1 MHNIKT
7 TLLLLIL
14 FLTSCEALEVIDETQ
29 EAINETLKIVEE
41 TQENAGET
49 QENVDE
55 KDQNYNNW
63 KIEDWEDDIS
73 KYSK

>member
-41 TQENAGET
+41 TQENA
-49 QENVDE
+49 DE